1 MCRSIVAESNV
12 FNPTDKKTPIHLQCS
27 SFAHILN
34 EEQMGLCRQ
43 QSKVLSTSA
52 IGVLQALNQ
61 CQKVFKDRP
70 WNCSVFNSSTHYL
83 GRFID
88 NCTYVS
94 YYSTVNH
101 YVCVMHNDINSYIY
115 QQVHVHAY
123 KAICYATSTIYR
135 T

>member
-1 MCRSIVAESNV
+1 M
-12 FNPTDKKTPIHLQCS
+12 FNPGDKKAPIHLECS

-34 EEQMGLCRQ
+34 EEQMALCTR

-88 NCTYVS
+88 NCKYVHHIAN
-94 YYSTVNH
+94 YKVNH
-101 YVCVMHNDINSYIY
+101 YACVMHNDIISYISGY
-115 QQVHVHAY
+115 MCAC
-123 KAICYATSTIYR
+123 IRI
-135 T
+135 